1 MTDTSRLPKL
11 DVILLSGG
19 SGSRFGGSVP
29 KTFIEVKGRTLILYP
44 LLAFSS
50 MSFVNHIVLVVGQ
63 ECPLELIKNE
73 SVMSGVTIVQ
83 GGESRT
89 DSVRNGLE
97 TLCRMTDCGEYIAVH
112 DGARPFV
119 PADVIQNVLTA
130 AVRHGIAA
138 PGVPVTDT
146 IKRLNPNNIVSEH
159 LRRDELTAIQTP
171 QIFRRDILE
180 HLYHHHSAKNIVTD
194 DTELAALTGHQ
205 TKIVPGSRDMFKI
218 TYPEDILLAERVAER
233 YLGKIRR
240 L

>member
-1 MTDTSRLPKL
+1 MTEPASLPKL

-29 KTFIEVKGRTLILYP
+29 KTFIAVKGRTLILYP

-50 MSFVNHIVLVVGQ
+50 MSFINHIVLVVGQ
-63 ECPLELIKNE
+63 ECPLERIKNE
-73 SVMSGVTIVQ
+73 PVMSNVTIVQ
-83 GGESRT
+83 GGETRT

-97 TLCRMTDCGEYIAVH
+97 TLSRMADCGEYIAVH

-119 PADVIQNVLTA
+119 PAEVIQNVLTA

-138 PGVPVTDT
+138 PGIPVTDT
-146 IKRLNPNNIVSEH
+146 IKRISADGIVTAH

-171 QIFRRDILE
+171 QIFRYDILTD
-180 HLYHHHSAKNIVTD
+180 LYSHNCAKSVTD

-205 TKIVPGSRDMFKI
+205 TKIVSGSRDMFKV
-218 TYPEDILLAERVAER
+218 TYPEDILLAEQVAQR
-233 YLGKIRR
+233 YIV
-240 L
+240 

>member
-1 MTDTSRLPKL
+1 MTDPASLPKL

-44 LLAFSS
+44 LLAFAS
-50 MSFVNHIVLVVGQ
+50 MPFVHQIVLVVGQ
-63 ECPLELIKNE
+63 GCPLELIENE
-73 SVMSGVTIVQ
+73 PVMNNVTIVQ
-83 GGESRT
+83 GGETRT

-97 TLCRMTDCGEYIAVH
+97 ALSRIADCGEYIAVH

-119 PADVIQNVLTA
+119 PAEVIQNVLTA

-138 PGVPVTDT
+138 PGIPVTDT

-171 QIFRRDILE
+171 QIFRRDIIE
-180 HLYHHHSAKNIVTD
+180 HLYHHHSKNAVTD

-205 TKIVPGSRDMFKI
+205 TKIVPGSRDMFKV
-218 TYPEDILLAERVAER
+218 TYPEDIILAERVAER
-233 YLGKIRR
+233 YIGKM
-240 L
+240 